1 MQQFLNPG
9 VCTQTVKGFCDK
21 IDAAGGT
28 TEFFEYK
35 GEGHGFMNSGDDIK
49 GALQSALCCTSAVC
63 MVA

>member
-1 MQQFLNPG
+1 M
-9 VCTQTVKGFCDK
+9 KSFCDK

-49 GALQSALCCTSAVC
+49 GMLPRALCCSVAVC
-63 MVA
+63 MAAECMVLG